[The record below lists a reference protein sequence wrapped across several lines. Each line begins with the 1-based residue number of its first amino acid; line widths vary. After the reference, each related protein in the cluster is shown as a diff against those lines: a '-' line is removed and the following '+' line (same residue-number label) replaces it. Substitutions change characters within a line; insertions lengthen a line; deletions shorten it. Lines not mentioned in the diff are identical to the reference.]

1 MTRNFKLFALFGFVL
16 LTFNLACSNKT
27 EEKPVVEEV
36 ATVAL
41 KSAKI
46 VYYAIPGWPFCAKVT
61 TIVNGLEEQYTGK
74 LECEILDATTP
85 ESVEQIKGYG
95 FGNHGLVIFDG
106 EGNVQKKMDGHMMQ
120 EPQIRQALKEVM
132 GGP

>member
-1 MTRNFKLFALFGFVL
+1 MTRNIKFLALFGFVL
-16 LTFNLACSNKT
+16 IAFNLACSSKT
-27 EEKPVVEEV
+27 EEKPAVEET

-41 KSAKI
+41 KPAKI
-46 VYYAIPGWPFCAKVT
+46 VYYSIPGWPFCAKVT
-61 TIVNGLEEQYTGK
+61 TIVNGLETEYKGN

>member
-1 MTRNFKLFALFGFVL
+1 MTRNFKHFALFGFAL
-16 LTFNLACSNKT
+16 LTLNLACSNQT
-27 EEKPVVEEV
+27 EEEPAGEATSAVLKP
-36 ATVAL
+36 
-41 KSAKI
+41 AKI

-61 TIVNGLEEQYTGK
+61 TIVNGLETEYNDS

-95 FGNHGLVIFDG
+95 FGDHGLVIFDG
-106 EGNVQKKMDGHMMQ
+106 EGNVQKKMDGHLMQ